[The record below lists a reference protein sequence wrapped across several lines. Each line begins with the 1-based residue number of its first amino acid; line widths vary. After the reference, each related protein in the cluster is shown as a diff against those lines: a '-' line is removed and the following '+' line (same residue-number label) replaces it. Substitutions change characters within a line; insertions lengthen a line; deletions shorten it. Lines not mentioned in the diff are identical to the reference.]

1 MRYDNVSN
9 VRVSNSAPPLLF
21 HSYDANDFFSLEALT
36 AEKPRALTE
45 LTADLFS
52 PWYKDG
58 ALIIA
63 LLVMRYGNRW
73 LERGRVESQYHWELQ
88 EGAIEK
94 ATVIREQTKE
104 VVERLS
110 GNVKSM
116 LADKKNGATNKPPS
130 RVGGGRGR
138 AAAEKA
144 KAEAAA
150 KQAATVAKK
159 AAAAKAAR
167 EAEEIKKEAAAAAM
181 KAVEE
186 KAAAEEAA
194 KAAAA
199 AAAPTNA
206 DAAAAEDAKESETAE
221 EAAKRIAETKAR
233 DAAALRD
240 ATRLA
245 TVAAKEKARLRKEA
259 ADAEAA
265 RVAEENRLA
274 EIARIAAEKEAERL
288 RRIALVKSLRVAEVA
303 FAKAEVRADS
313 ASYHCEHYGTTVAMR
328 LKAST
333 QLKDWAEIMQSQQS
347 RLRAAKGSMKGKIP
361 SGEDEEK
368 IRSASKAFD
377 NSLWK
382 LRIEKA
388 RTWACM
394 SASAWCAH
402 DNATRIRAGKTTL
415 AALTRKILAFLPE
428 DWLPFP
434 FVPPMP
440 RRTSHERR
448 TSTIEAVVFVTS
460 REDTWAEKQLQLS
473 IASGLNPY
481 AAAKALK
488 EGKED
493 GNKYAV
499 DDNDGDGDQGP
510 TRGTPA
516 TETDPY
522 DNDVVPDVADK
533 AWMSIMNGF

>member
-1 MRYDNVSN
+1 M
-9 VRVSNSAPPLLF
+9 
-21 HSYDANDFFSLEALT
+21 
-36 AEKPRALTE
+36 
-45 LTADLFS
+45 
-52 PWYKDG
+52 
-58 ALIIA
+58 
-63 LLVMRYGNRW
+63 
-73 LERGRVESQYHWELQ
+73 ESQYHWELQ
-88 EGAIEK
+88 EGAVEK
-94 ATVIREQTKE
+94 AAVIRDQTKA
-104 VVERLS
+104 VVERLA
-110 GNVKSM
+110 GDVKGM
-116 LADKKNGATNKPPS
+116 LADKKNAATNKPGSPSTGTRGKPSS

-159 AAAAKAAR
+159 VAAAKAAQ
-167 EAEEIKKEAAAAAM
+167 EAAEIKKEAAAAAM

-206 DAAAAEDAKESETAE
+206 DANKLETAE
-221 EAAKRIAETKAR
+221 EAEERIAATKAR

-259 ADAEAA
+259 ADIEAA

-328 LKAST
+328 TKAST

-347 RLRAAKGSMKGKIP
+347 RLRAAKGLMKGKIP

-368 IRSASKAFD
+368 IRTASKAFD

-434 FVPPMP
+434 YVPPMP

-448 TSTIEAVVFVTS
+448 TSTIEAVVFATS
-460 REDTWAEKQLQLS
+460 REDTWAERQLQLS

-493 GNKYAV
+493 GNKTTTSKYDKYAV
-499 DDNDGDGDQGP
+499 DDDDGDGDHQGP

-522 DNDVVPDVADK
+522 DNDVVLDVADK